1 MAFPMDIHNCTS
13 PWLCHYERQKITLH
27 TVLFQMTPVRACGV
41 VVALLLVCVPLHAK
55 VYTSADDEELFDQF
69 RGKLGMKPSPL
80 AFVTLG

>member
-1 MAFPMDIHNCTS
+1 
-13 PWLCHYERQKITLH
+13 
-27 TVLFQMTPVRACGV
+27 MTPVRACGV

-69 RGKLGMKPSPL
+69 RGKLGIKPSPL

>member
-1 MAFPMDIHNCTS
+1 
-13 PWLCHYERQKITLH
+13 
-27 TVLFQMTPVRACGV
+27 MTPVRACGV

-80 AFVTLG
+80 AFVTLGRRRVVSGEVLAGTIPGGGMEGGRG